1 MTDYVYRVTRVRK
14 NPQYYQSKNSVK
26 VCTRKSMLAQLKMW
40 QQQRDWA
47 IRCGR
52 PVPEPEIVKIEK
64 APIGEYEDVTKEI
77 YDAISNTDH
86 G

>member
-1 MTDYVYRVTRVRK
+1 
-14 NPQYYQSKNSVK
+14 
-26 VCTRKSMLAQLKMW
+26 MLAQLKMW
-40 QQQRDWA
+40 EQQRDWA

-77 YDAISNTDH
+77 YDAISNTDS